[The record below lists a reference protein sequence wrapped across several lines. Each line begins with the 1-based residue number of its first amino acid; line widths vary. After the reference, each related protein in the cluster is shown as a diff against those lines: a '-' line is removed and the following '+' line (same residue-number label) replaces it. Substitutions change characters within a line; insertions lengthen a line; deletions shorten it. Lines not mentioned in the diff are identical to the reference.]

1 MSSTFKSIDIEEAAG
16 VMKLIST
23 ESDKAKEAVRN
34 VMRSPD
40 RLTHWQG
47 NRRRQ
52 FDSQVVSDMR
62 QLQNA
67 ILMIDEA
74 AKKIREAIQSFTQA
88 D

>member
-1 MSSTFKSIDIEEAAG
+1 LRITIY
-16 VMKLIST
+16 
-23 ESDKAKEAVRN
+23 
-34 VMRSPD
+34 

-52 FDSQVVSDMR
+52 FDSQVVSDMQ

-67 ILMIDEA
+67 TLMIDEA
-74 AKKIREAIQSFTQA
+74 AKKIRDAIQSFTQA